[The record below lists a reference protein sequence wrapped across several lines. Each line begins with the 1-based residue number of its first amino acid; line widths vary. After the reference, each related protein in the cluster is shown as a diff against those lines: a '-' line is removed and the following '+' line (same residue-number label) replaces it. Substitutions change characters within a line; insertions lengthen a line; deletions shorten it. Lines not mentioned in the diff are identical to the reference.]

1 VEDGV
6 TWISDGSLGRLQTLT
21 ERPDFTGTRYDL
33 LSEIGRGGMGIVYE
47 ADDRALARRVAI
59 KVLAADLAT
68 SADADRLAREAR
80 IVAKLEHP
88 GIVPV
93 HDVGELPDGRIYYA
107 MKRVRGAP
115 LDAWAAGVPPTERL
129 RAFLRVCEAV
139 AFAHAHGVLH
149 RDLKPRNV
157 MVGEFG
163 AVLVMDWGLARM
175 RGEPEEDASIAGTPG
190 WMAPELARGV
200 EKLVDSRSD
209 VYGLGAILHFLLG
222 LEAGPAPRGLA
233 AVARKA
239 MSLEPD
245 ERYATAGELADEVA
259 RHLDGRPLL
268 AYRENLAE
276 RIERW
281 FAKNRALVTIVAAYL
296 LMRAIVFFFV
306 RR

>member
-1 VEDGV
+1 M
-6 TWISDGSLGRLQTLT
+6 TWIPDGSLGRLQALT

-59 KVLAADLAT
+59 KVLGADLAT
-68 SADADRLAREAR
+68 AADADRLAREAR
-80 IVAKLEHP
+80 VVAKLEHP

-93 HDVGELPDGRIYYA
+93 HDVGELPDGRVYYA

-115 LDAWAAGVPPTERL
+115 LDAWAAGVASTERL

-175 RGEPEEDASIAGTPG
+175 RGEPEEGASVAGTPG
-190 WMAPELARGV
+190 WMAPEQARGA
-200 EKLVDSRSD
+200 EELVDARSD

-222 LEAGPAPRGLA
+222 LDAGPTPRGLA

-245 ERYATAGELADEVA
+245 GRYASAGELADEVA

-276 RIERW
+276 RVERW